1 MSELIKD
8 HGVSK
13 LLSLFLL
20 IFTVSV
26 ILILTLMPSQ
36 VFQREMETEVKSL
49 SSLINETQ
57 WLNLTYEVQRIYTNA
72 YVKGGIQQSVEDSL
86 LPKSDY
92 KIKEIVS
99 KFKGEFILN
108 RVVNNIHILSY
119 QMVYR
124 VSMMKFWI
132 WVMLPFFFALIYDGY
147 MVRKIRMYEPRQ
159 ISIKGSR
166 IWTRS
171 IVYMLVFT
179 FCYLLIPNF
188 LGQKAPWYPVLML
201 CLTGLAFRNTISN
214 FMKVA

>member
-20 IFTVSV
+20 IFTVSILV
-26 ILILTLMPSQ
+26 ILTAMPSSL
-36 VFQREMETEVKSL
+36 FQKEMETEVKSL
-49 SSLINETQ
+49 SVLISETQ
-57 WLNLTYEVQRIYTNA
+57 WLALTHEVESTYTQS
-72 YVKGGIQQSVEDSL
+72 YIRSGIQQAVEDAL
-86 LPKSDY
+86 LPSSDY
-92 KIKEIVS
+92 KIKKIIDN
-99 KFKGEFILN
+99 FKGEFILN

-124 VSMMKFWI
+124 LSMMKFWI
-132 WVMLPFFFALIYDGY
+132 WIMLPFFFALIYDGY

-201 CLTGLAFRNTISN
+201 LLTGLALRNTISN

>member
-1 MSELIKD
+1 
-8 HGVSK
+8 
-13 LLSLFLL
+13 
-20 IFTVSV
+20 
-26 ILILTLMPSQ
+26 
-36 VFQREMETEVKSL
+36 METEVKSL
-49 SSLINETQ
+49 SVLISETQ
-57 WLNLTYEVQRIYTNA
+57 WLALTHEVESTYTQS
-72 YVKGGIQQSVEDSL
+72 YIRSGIQQAVEDAL
-86 LPKSDY
+86 LPSSDY
-92 KIKEIVS
+92 KIKKIIDN
-99 KFKGEFILN
+99 FKGEFILN

-124 VSMMKFWI
+124 LSMMKFWI
-132 WVMLPFFFALIYDGY
+132 WIMLPFFFALIYDGY

-201 CLTGLAFRNTISN
+201 LLTGLALRNTISN

>member
-20 IFTVSV
+20 IFTVSILV
-26 ILILTLMPSQ
+26 ILTAMPSSL
-36 VFQREMETEVKSL
+36 FQKEMETEVKAL
-49 SSLINETQ
+49 SVLISENQ
-57 WLNLTYEVQRIYTNA
+57 WLVLTHEVESNYTQS
-72 YVKGGIQQSVEDSL
+72 YVRSGLHQAVEDAL
-86 LPKSDY
+86 LPSSDY
-92 KIKEIVS
+92 KIKKIIDN
-99 KFKGEFILN
+99 FKGEFILN
-108 RVVNNIHILSY
+108 RVVNNLHILSY

-124 VSMMKFWI
+124 LSMMKFWVWI
-132 WVMLPFFFALIYDGY
+132 MLPFFFALIYDGY

-201 CLTGLAFRNTISN
+201 LLTGLALRNTISN

>member
-20 IFTVSV
+20 IFTVSILV
-26 ILILTLMPSQ
+26 ILTAMPSSL
-36 VFQREMETEVKSL
+36 FQKEMETEVKAL
-49 SSLINETQ
+49 SVLISENRWLVLTHEVESNYTQ
-57 WLNLTYEVQRIYTNA
+57 S
-72 YVKGGIQQSVEDSL
+72 YVRSGLHQAVEDAL
-86 LPKSDY
+86 LPSSDY
-92 KIKEIVS
+92 KIKKIIDN
-99 KFKGEFILN
+99 FKGEFILN
-108 RVVNNIHILSY
+108 RVVNNLHILSY

-124 VSMMKFWI
+124 LSMMKFWVWI
-132 WVMLPFFFALIYDGY
+132 MLPFFFALIYDGY

-201 CLTGLAFRNTISN
+201 LLTGLALRNTISN